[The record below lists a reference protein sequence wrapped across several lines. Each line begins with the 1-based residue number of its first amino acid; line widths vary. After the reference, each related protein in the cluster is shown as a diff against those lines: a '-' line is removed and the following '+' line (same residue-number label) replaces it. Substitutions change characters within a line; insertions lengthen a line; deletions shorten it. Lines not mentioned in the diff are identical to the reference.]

1 MHAENLTVT
10 AVAELLAPL
19 FRYVWECGTG
29 LDNLSRPEIE
39 GGMAKTVTLLPQQ
52 PEADPGAPDDRHEL
66 QLCSHVTNL
75 DSPYM

>member
-10 AVAELLAPL
+10 AVAELLVPL

-39 GGMAKTVTLLPQQ
+39 GGMAKTVALQPQQ
-52 PEADPGAPDDRHEL
+52 PEGEERVLAPPTTAVSFNCGA
-66 QLCSHVTNL
+66 T
-75 DSPYM
+75 